1 MRMAQTN
8 PAMQRISMA
17 FGTNLLTS
25 YLHGIAAKGAV
36 VLKPGRAALQLFPWR
51 WPALLE
57 GCGREGIERR
67 KAHPQGYEKS
77 YHLYLLSAAI
87 PV

>member
-36 VLKPGRAALQLFPWR
+36 VLKPGRAAL
-51 WPALLE
+51 
-57 GCGREGIERR
+57 
-67 KAHPQGYEKS
+67 
-77 YHLYLLSAAI
+77 
-87 PV
+87 